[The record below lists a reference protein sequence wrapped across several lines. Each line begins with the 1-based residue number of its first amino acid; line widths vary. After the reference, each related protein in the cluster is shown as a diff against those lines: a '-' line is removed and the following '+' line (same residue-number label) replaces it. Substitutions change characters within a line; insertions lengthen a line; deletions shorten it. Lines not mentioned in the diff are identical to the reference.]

1 MAVLLCVALEG
12 ANAGK
17 RKSKSKDKTKNADV
31 DALKCGV
38 CVALV
43 ELVQEE
49 VRKKENDTTTLDLR
63 WGLTAEVK
71 EGKAKRLGKVI
82 PYKRSELL
90 ATEILDVACNGIK
103 DFGVYT
109 GVEGEKQLIKKS
121 VLRSMDGYEEYMREE
136 DDKNRRLSERHCD
149 TLTEDL
155 SQKVINAVR
164 DGLNQSQFVDTLC
177 YGDGGVCGL
186 SRSQCKPGKY
196 SEHMGLAPCH
206 LCPKGTW
213 QEASH
218 ASSCSACPSNHS
230 TAGRGGKSASA
241 CMPLCLPGTYSAN
254 GLDTSS
260 ETARNGGSA
269 CTPCKLASY
278 QPLSGQTSCE
288 QCPDGKNTQGP
299 GASSAG

>member
-1 MAVLLCVALEG
+1 MG
-12 ANAGK
+12 
-17 RKSKSKDKTKNADV
+17 SS
-31 DALKCGV
+31 
-38 CVALV
+38 
-43 ELVQEE
+43 
-49 VRKKENDTTTLDLR
+49 
-63 WGLTAEVK
+63 
-71 EGKAKRLGKVI
+71 
-82 PYKRSELL
+82 SELL
-90 ATEILDVACNGIK
+90 ATEILDVACNGIN

-121 VLRSMDGYEEYMREE
+121 VLRSGEA

-177 YGDGGVCGL
+177 YGDEGVCGL
-186 SRSQCKPGKY
+186 SRSQCKPGTY

-218 ASSCSACPSNHS
+218 ASSCSACLSNHS
-230 TAGRGGKSASA
+230 TAERGGKSASA
-241 CMPLCLPGTYSAN
+241 CMPLCLAGTYSAD

-260 ETARNGGSA
+260 ETPRNGGRA
-269 CTPCKLASY
+269 CTPCQLASY

-288 QCPDGKNTQGP
+288 QCPDGKNTLET